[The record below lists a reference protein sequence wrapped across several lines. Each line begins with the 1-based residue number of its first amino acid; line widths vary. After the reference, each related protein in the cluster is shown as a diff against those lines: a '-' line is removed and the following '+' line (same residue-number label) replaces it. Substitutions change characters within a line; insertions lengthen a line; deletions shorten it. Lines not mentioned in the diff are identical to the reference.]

1 MTEKRH
7 CTECNYHLDGYADH
21 ETVCGACL
29 DLLTNNNKPERGET
43 METTTDN
50 LTEEQALDLMWSFA
64 RKFGWKGTMFT
75 RDAIRQAIID
85 EHGES
90 ETLNNKVISV
100 MNTRMWAKDLEEA
113 IAREGME
120 CLYEAIYAAEKSGE
134 WPEEAAIENAFANAL
149 ERGE

>member
-1 MTEKRH
+1 
-7 CTECNYHLDGYADH
+7 
-21 ETVCGACL
+21 
-29 DLLTNNNKPERGET
+29 
-43 METTTDN
+43 METTTEN

-64 RKFGWKGTMFT
+64 RQFGWKGTMFT
-75 RDAIRQAIID
+75 RDDVRQAIIE

-90 ETLNNKVISV
+90 ETLNDKVISV
-100 MNTRMWAKDLEEA
+100 MNTRMWSKYLEEA

-120 CLYEAIYAAEKSGE
+120 CLYEAIYAAEKSDE

>member
-1 MTEKRH
+1 MR
-7 CTECNYHLDGYADH
+7 LYA
-21 ETVCGACL
+21 EPVSTYL
-29 DLLTNNNKPERGET
+29 PI
-43 METTTDN
+43 TTSN

-75 RDAIRQAIID
+75 RDNVRQAIID

-90 ETLNNKVISV
+90 ETLNDKVISV
-100 MNTRMWAKDLEEA
+100 MKTRMWAKDLEEA

-134 WPEEAAIENAFANAL
+134 RPEEVAIENAFANAL

>member
-1 MTEKRH
+1 MKTE
-7 CTECNYHLDGYADH
+7 
-21 ETVCGACL
+21 
-29 DLLTNNNKPERGET
+29 
-43 METTTDN
+43 TDN

-90 ETLNNKVISV
+90 ETLNEKVISV
-100 MNTRMWAKDLEEA
+100 MKTRMWAKDLEEA

-120 CLYEAIYAAEKSGE
+120 CLYEAIYAAERSDE